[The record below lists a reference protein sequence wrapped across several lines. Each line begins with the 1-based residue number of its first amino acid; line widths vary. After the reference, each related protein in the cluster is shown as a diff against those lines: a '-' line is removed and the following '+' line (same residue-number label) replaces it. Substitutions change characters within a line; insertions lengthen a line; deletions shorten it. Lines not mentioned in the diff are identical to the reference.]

1 MAPAGSSL
9 TSAAYYIQRPVP
21 RSMTGFGSAEDR
33 VLRGRLRVEIRTVNH
48 RFFNPQLK
56 LPADLA
62 GVEIELRERLRQLL
76 ERGHV
81 AVTARW
87 VEVPGPERSVTVD
100 LARAKQVLA
109 AAQELKK
116 KLKLKGTVDLAFVA
130 RHPDVLNATNGASEQ
145 PVAWADVQGVVER
158 AARDVVAM
166 REREGQALAV
176 ELSTRLDALEAAAG
190 VIEEQAPARLT
201 AEHDR
206 LKQAVA
212 ELTAQANVDEQRLAL
227 EIALLADRVDI
238 TEELVRFRAH
248 VAAARAALKSDQAVG
263 KQLGFLAQELL
274 REVNTMGSK
283 ANDARITQTVIAM
296 KGDLEKFREQ
306 LENLE

>member
-1 MAPAGSSL
+1 
-9 TSAAYYIQRPVP
+9 
-21 RSMTGFGSAEDR
+21 MTGFGSAEDR
-33 VLRGRLRVEIRTVNH
+33 VLSGRLRIDIRTVNH
-48 RFFNPQLK
+48 RYFNPQLK

-62 GVEIELRERLRQLL
+62 AVEIEMRERLRQLL

-87 VEVPGPERSVTVD
+87 VEGPAAERGVTVD

-109 AAQELKK
+109 AAQQLKK

-130 RHPDVLNATNGASEQ
+130 RHPEVLTATNGASGSEQ
-145 PVAWADVQGVVER
+145 PVQWADVQPIVER

-166 REREGQALAV
+166 REKEGQALAL
-176 ELSTRLDALEAAAG
+176 ELNTRLDALTAAART
-190 VIEEQAPARLT
+190 VEEQAPARLQ
-201 AEHDR
+201 AEHER

-212 ELTAQANVDEQRLAL
+212 ELTAGVTVDEQRLAV
-227 EIALLADRVDI
+227 EIALLADRLDI

-248 VAAARAALKSDQAVG
+248 VAAARAALVSDQAVG

>member
-1 MAPAGSSL
+1 
-9 TSAAYYIQRPVP
+9 
-21 RSMTGFGSAEDR
+21 MTGFGAAEDR
-33 VLRGRLRVEIRTVNH
+33 VLRGRLRIEIRTVNH
-48 RFFNPQLK
+48 RYFNPQLK

-62 GVEIELRERLRQLL
+62 GVEAELRERLRQLL

-87 VEVPGPERSVTVD
+87 VESPGPERQVTID
-100 LARAKQVLA
+100 LSRARQVLA
-109 AAQELKK
+109 AAQQLKK

-130 RHPDVLNATNGASEQ
+130 RHPDVMTATNGGTDQ
-145 PVAWADVQGVVER
+145 LVQWPDVQAVVEK
-158 AARDVVAM
+158 AAREVVAM

-176 ELSTRLDALEAAAG
+176 ELSARLAALEKAAR
-190 VIEEQAPARLT
+190 VIEEQAPARLK
-201 AEHDR
+201 AEHER
-206 LKQAVA
+206 LKQAVQ
-212 ELTAQANVDEQRLAL
+212 ELTSQANVDEQRLAL

-248 VAAARAALKSDQAVG
+248 VAAARAALRSDQAVG
-263 KQLGFLAQELL
+263 KQLGFLGQELL

-283 ANDARITQTVIAM
+283 ANDARITQTVIGM

>member
-1 MAPAGSSL
+1 
-9 TSAAYYIQRPVP
+9 
-21 RSMTGFGSAEDR
+21 MTGFGSAEDR

-48 RFFNPQLK
+48 RYFNPQLK

-62 GVEIELRERLRQLL
+62 GVEIEMRERLRQLL

-81 AVTARW
+81 TVTARW
-87 VEVPGPERSVTVD
+87 VEVTGPEHSVTVD
-100 LARAKQVLA
+100 LVRAKQVLA

-116 KLKLKGTVDLAFVA
+116 KLKLKGTLDLAFVA
-130 RHPDVLNATNGASEQ
+130 RHPDVLTAANGTSEQ
-145 PVAWADVQGVVER
+145 PVAWADVQGIVER

-166 REREGQALAV
+166 REREGRALAA
-176 ELSTRLDALEAAAG
+176 ELHTRLDALEAAARA
-190 VIEEQAPARLT
+190 VEAQAPARLK
-201 AEHDR
+201 AEHER

-283 ANDARITQTVIAM
+283 ANDAGITQTVIAM

>member
-1 MAPAGSSL
+1 M
-9 TSAAYYIQRPVP
+9 P

-33 VLRGRLRVEIRTVNH
+33 VLRGRLRIEIRTVNH
-48 RFFNPQLK
+48 RYFNPQLK

-62 GVEIELRERLRQLL
+62 GVEIEMRERLRQLL

-87 VEVPGPERSVTVD
+87 VEGPGPEREVTID
-100 LARAKQVLA
+100 LTRAKQVVA
-109 AAQELKK
+109 AAQQLKK
-116 KLKLKGTVDLAFVA
+116 KLKLKGNVDLAFVA
-130 RHPDVLNATNGASEQ
+130 RQPDVLTATNGTSEQ
-145 PVAWADVQGVVER
+145 AVQWTDVQPIVER

-166 REREGQALAV
+166 REREGQALSS
-176 ELSTRLDALEAAAG
+176 ELNGRLDALEAAAQT
-190 VIEEQAPARLT
+190 IEAQAPARLK
-201 AEHDR
+201 AEHER

-212 ELTAQANVDEQRLAL
+212 ELTAQTSVDEQRLAL

-238 TEELVRFRAH
+238 TEELVRFRSHA
-248 VAAARAALKSDQAVG
+248 AAARAALRSDRAVG

>member
-1 MAPAGSSL
+1 
-9 TSAAYYIQRPVP
+9 
-21 RSMTGFGSAEDR
+21 MTGFGSAEDR
-33 VLRGRLRVEIRTVNH
+33 VSERGRLRVEIRTVNH
-48 RFFNPQLK
+48 RYFNPQLK
-56 LPADLA
+56 LPGELA
-62 GVEIELRERLRQLL
+62 GVEIEIRERLRQLL

-87 VEVPGPERSVTVD
+87 VDAPSERSVTVD
-100 LARAKQVLA
+100 LIRAKQVLA
-109 AAQELKK
+109 AAQQLKK

-130 RHPDVLNATNGASEQ
+130 RHPEVLTSSNGDAGGE
-145 PVAWADVQGVVER
+145 PVRWSDVQPIVER

-166 REREGQALAV
+166 REKEGEALAV
-176 ELSTRLDALEAAAG
+176 ELLARLDALAAG
-190 VIEEQAPARLT
+190 ARVIEQQAPARLK
-201 AEHDR
+201 AEHER
-206 LKQAVA
+206 LKQAVQ
-212 ELTAQANVDEQRLAL
+212 ELTASATVDEQRLAL
-227 EIALLADRVDI
+227 EIALLADKVDI

-248 VAAARAALKSDQAVG
+248 IAAARAALGSDQAVG

-274 REVNTMGSK
+274 RETNTMGSK